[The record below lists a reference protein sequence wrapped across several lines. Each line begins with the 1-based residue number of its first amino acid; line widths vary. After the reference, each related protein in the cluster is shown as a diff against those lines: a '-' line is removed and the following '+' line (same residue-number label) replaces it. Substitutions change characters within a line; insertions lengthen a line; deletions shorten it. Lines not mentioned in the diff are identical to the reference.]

1 MSTNENR
8 LKKAFYSSITSAVYQ
23 IVVIVCGFITS
34 RLLIE
39 TYGSAWNGV
48 IASIT
53 KFLSLFVIVE
63 VGVNGATRVALYKS
77 FASNDERRT
86 SAIINANDRYYRK
99 ISFFLIIYVL
109 VLACC
114 VPLIINA
121 NVSYWSV
128 FFMVIIIGASKFAEN
143 CWGINSRILLAA
155 SQSNYLTNIIQTAAT
170 IANAILLF
178 IIVKAG
184 GDVFAAKS
192 GSSAILAVIP
202 IVLFILSHRMFR
214 IDKKVAPDNTA
225 LKGRWDVLANSLSNI
240 VHENVDVFFITVFC
254 SAKELSVYSMYYIVA
269 DGLTKV
275 FQVITNGLEAGF
287 GNMWARKQYD
297 TLNQNLRQYEYIIYA
312 LSALLFGC
320 MTVLVVP
327 FMSVYMRNVTDVNYM
342 RTSLGV
348 CIAIAQIMMSLRTP
362 YVLLVQAA
370 GHYKQVKFA
379 GYAEAGINIVLTVV
393 LVLKLGIVG
402 AIIGTI
408 VANTFRTVM
417 YGSYVSKHMLNRK
430 FSEIVKRF
438 IWLAAVWGISVGL
451 SYIVLKYIT
460 VTGWGSW
467 VLAAIITFAIHAA
480 VVLILSVIFYRNDLK
495 NCIALFKRL
504 LKR

>member
-1 MSTNENR
+1 MLTNENR
-8 LKKAFYSSITSAVYQ
+8 LKKAFYSSVTSAVYQ
-23 IVVIVCGFITS
+23 IVIIVCGFITS
-34 RLLIE
+34 RLLIQ
-39 TYGSAWNGV
+39 TYGSTWNGV
-48 IASIT
+48 VASIT

-77 FASNDERRT
+77 FANNDDRQT
-86 SAIINANDRYYRK
+86 SAIINANDKYYRK

-114 VPLIINA
+114 VPLIVNA
-121 NVSYWSV
+121 NISYWSV
-128 FFMVIIIGASKFAEN
+128 FFMVLIIGAGKFAEN
-143 CWGINSRILLAA
+143 YWGINSRILLAA
-155 SQSNYLTNIIQTAAT
+155 SQSNYLTNIIQTIAT

-178 IIVKAG
+178 VIIKAG
-184 GDVFAAKS
+184 GDVFAAKF
-192 GSSAILAVIP
+192 GSSTILVLIP

-214 IDKKVAPDNTA
+214 IDKRVAPDNSA
-225 LKGRWDVLANSLSNI
+225 LKDRWNVLANSLSNI

-254 SAKELSVYSMYYIVA
+254 NAKELSVYSMYYIVA

-297 TLNQNLRQYEYIIYA
+297 VLNQNLRQYEYIIYS

-327 FMSVYMRNVTDVNYM
+327 FMSVYMRSVTDVNYI
-342 RTSLGV
+342 RTSLGI
-348 CIAIAQIMMSLRTP
+348 CIAAAQILMSLRTP

-370 GHYKQVKFA
+370 GHYKQVKVA
-379 GYAEAGINIVLTVV
+379 GYMEAGINIVLTAV
-393 LVLKLGIVG
+393 LVLKFGIVG

-408 VANTFRTVM
+408 VANAFRTIM
-417 YGSYVSKHMLNRK
+417 YGRYVSKYMLKRK
-430 FSEIVKRF
+430 FSEIVNRF
-438 IWLAAVWGISVGL
+438 IWLVTVLCISVGL
-451 SYIVLKYIT
+451 SYIVLNYISI
-460 VTGWGSW
+460 TGWISW
-467 VLAAIITFAIHAA
+467 LIAAAVTFAINAL
-480 VVLILSVIFYRNDLK
+480 VVLILSIIFYRSDLK
-495 NCIALFKRL
+495 NCAALFKRL

>member
-34 RLLIE
+34 RLLVE

-77 FASNDERRT
+77 FADNDERQT
-86 SAIINANDRYYRK
+86 SAIINANDRYYQK
-99 ISFFLIIYVL
+99 ISLFLIIYVL
-109 VLACC
+109 ILACSI
-114 VPLIINA
+114 PLIINA
-121 NVSYWSV
+121 NISYWSV
-128 FFMVIIIGASKFAEN
+128 FFMVLIIGTSKFAEN

-155 SQSNYLTNIIQTAAT
+155 SQSNYLTNIIQTIAT
-170 IANAILLF
+170 IANATLLF
-178 IIVKAG
+178 VIIKMG
-184 GDVFAAKS
+184 GNIFVAKF
-192 GSSAILAVIP
+192 GSSAILIIIP
-202 IVLFILSHRMFR
+202 IVLFILSHRIFR
-214 IDKKVAPDNTA
+214 IDKRVAPDNTA
-225 LKGRWDVLANSLSNI
+225 LKDRWNVLANSLSNI

-254 SAKELSVYSMYYIVA
+254 NAKELSVYSMYYIVA

-297 TLNQNLRQYEYIIYA
+297 TLNKNLRQYEYIIYA

-320 MTVLVVP
+320 MIVLVVP
-327 FMSVYMRNVTDVNYM
+327 FMSVYMRDVTDVNYI

-348 CIAIAQIMMSLRTP
+348 CIAIAQILMSLRTP

-370 GHYKQVKFA
+370 GHYKQVKVA
-379 GYAEAGINIVLTVV
+379 GYVEAGINVVLTAI
-393 LVLKLGIVG
+393 LVLKLGIIG
-402 AIIGTI
+402 AIVGTI
-408 VANTFRTVM
+408 VANAFRTIM
-417 YGSYVSKHMLNRK
+417 YGRYVSKYMLNRK

-438 IWLAAVWGISVGL
+438 VWLVATVSVSVGL
-451 SYIVLKYIT
+451 SYGVLNCIT
-460 VTGWGSW
+460 VTNWTSW
-467 VLAAIITFAIHAA
+467 MLAAVVTFAIHAV
-480 VVLILSVIFYRNDLK
+480 VVLLLSVIFYRNDLK
-495 NCIALFKRL
+495 NCTMLFKRL
-504 LKR
+504 LKG